1 VSESAVAAAVFLL
14 VPGFFGVFV
23 ACEAEALWKRV
34 CGFLLAVFCGAPA
47 LMRLWV
53 LAVMG

>member
-1 VSESAVAAAVFLL
+1 MSESAVAAAVFLL